1 MSIRYLTNFLDWFG
15 TWLVS
20 GSQRFSASIG
30 TFAGDMN
37 IIMQNLVE
45 RLRSLVG
52 LNGWDYCI
60 YWKLSEDERFLE
72 WSGCCCGGT
81 ESSQNAGEEHLF
93 PVSSV
98 VSCRDT
104 TYPHPRTK
112 SCDLLS
118 QLSTSIPIDNSGI
131 HTQTLLT
138 NQPSWVNYSNSLDSS
153 ILDETMGTQVLIS
166 APGGLV
172 ELFVTKQVHEDHQV
186 IDFVTSQCIEAVNHS
201 MGFNIDNLQPNPLL
215 GDENEGNNNRNTH
228 FHSSEHVITM
238 DHRIGLCSSPLNF
251 MQQFNYNQQNRMKS
265 DGFSEEYQGSFLHDK
280 QTNPEEE
287 HDTYQKSLIT
297 TDSQY
302 VESLDAKE
310 KQEED
315 KELLKHVAARSDSM
329 SDCSE
334 QNEEEEDGKYRRR
347 NGKGNQSK
355 NLMAERKRRKKLN
368 DRLYKLRS
376 LVPRISKLD
385 RASILGD
392 AIEYVKDLQKQVK
405 ELQDELEE
413 NADTESNCINGN
425 NDNNNQYAGVG
436 ELCPNPEHAKSQS
449 GLHVGTSGN
458 GYVSKQKQEDAAVI
472 DKQTQ
477 QMEPQVEV
485 ALIDGNEYFV
495 KVFCEHRPGGF
506 VRLMESL
513 NTIGMEVVHATVTS
527 HKGLVSNVFEV
538 EKKDSESVEA
548 EDVRESLL
556 ELTRNRYRGWSH
568 EVTAD
573 SENGVG
579 RDQHQIAA
587 YPHHFHT

>member
-1 MSIRYLTNFLDWFG
+1 
-15 TWLVS
+15 
-20 GSQRFSASIG
+20 
-30 TFAGDMN
+30 MN

-60 YWKLSEDERFLE
+60 YWKLSEDER
-72 WSGCCCGGT
+72 
-81 ESSQNAGEEHLF
+81 
-93 PVSSV
+93 
-98 VSCRDT
+98 DT

-112 SCDLLS
+112 PCDLLS

-153 ILDETMGTQVLIS
+153 LLDETMGTQVLIS
-166 APGGLV
+166 APGGLI
-172 ELFVTKQVHEDHQV
+172 ELFVTKQVAEDHQV

-201 MGFNIDNLQPNPLL
+201 MSFNIDVNSMSNMQQNPLL
-215 GDENEGNNNRNTH
+215 GDENEGNNSRNTH
-228 FHSSEHVITM
+228 FHPSEHVMSM

-251 MQQFNYNQQNRMKS
+251 MQQFNYNQLNRMKS
-265 DGFSEEYQGSFLHDK
+265 DTFSEEYRGSFLHEK
-280 QTNPEEE
+280 QTNPEHE
-287 HDTYQKSLIT
+287 HENTYQKSLMT

-302 VESLDAKE
+302 MESLEAKE
-310 KQEED
+310 KQEEE
-315 KELLKHVAARSDSM
+315 KELLKHVVARSDSM

-425 NDNNNQYAGVG
+425 NDNNNNQYVAVG
-436 ELCPNPEHAKSQS
+436 EPCPNSEPAKGQS

-458 GYVSKQKQEDAAVI
+458 GYLYKQKEDAAFI
-472 DKQTQ
+472 EKQTQ

-506 VRLMESL
+506 VKLMESL
-513 NTIGMEVVHATVTS
+513 NTIGMDVVHATVTS

-538 EKKDSESVEA
+538 EKKDNETVEA

-568 EVTAD
+568 EVTPT
-573 SENGVG
+573 SENAVG
-579 RDQHQIAA
+579 RDQHQISSFS
-587 YPHHFHT
+587 HHFHA